1 MKPQNKL
8 RRKQMTDVLARIGD
22 LAELLEP
29 TDSDDKI
36 EEDKLYAE
44 NEETDD
50 VPPKKEEDTPPAKT
64 DGEEEKP
71 AEGVVKPDVEV
82 EAEADPPPVD
92 DGLLTLAEQNKE
104 LRQVLRAQ
112 KKDLTIM
119 QSKLAR
125 LEKRSTEI
133 TEADEEDN
141 LFGDK
146 EKVAPKDEELSE
158 FEKVQNEIMQVSSSK
173 NDVLTTLVEV
183 MELTPTYADIRSV
196 CSQSNFND
204 VFDAVGEAVAQK
216 EGKDANI
223 AALEAELA
231 VWKMPNPYKYMYGL
245 IKKYHPSY
253 ATVEPESKPTDTVPA
268 VVPGKTAKE
277 LIPAKAPTSLAAVPG
292 TTEPSNAWSAERI
305 DALPEDQ
312 LDTVPKDIYDKYLA
326 GDLDK

>member
-1 MKPQNKL
+1 
-8 RRKQMTDVLARIGD
+8 MTDVLARIGD

-29 TDSDDKI
+29 TDPNDKI
-36 EEDKLYAE
+36 EEDKLILEAKLDGE
-44 NEETDD
+44 I
-50 VPPKKEEDTPPAKT
+50 PPEKKEDPPPAKA
-64 DGEEEKP
+64 DGEEEVKP
-71 AEGVVKPDVEV
+71 AEGEVEVVVKPD
-82 EAEADPPPVD
+82 AETDPPPAD

-104 LRQVLRAQ
+104 LRQVLRSQ

-125 LEKRSTEI
+125 LEKKSTEI
-133 TEADEEDN
+133 TAEVDEEDN
-141 LFGDK
+141 LFGEK
-146 EKVAPKDEELSE
+146 EKVAPKVEELSDY
-158 FEKVQNEIMQVSSSK
+158 EKVQNEILEVSSAK
-173 NDVLTTLVEV
+173 NDVLNTLVEV
-183 MELTPTYADIRSV
+183 MELTPTYTDIRSV

-253 ATVEPESKPTDTVPA
+253 ADIKSEDKTTETVPA
-268 VVPGKTAKE
+268 AVPGKTAKE
-277 LIPAKAPTSLAAVPG
+277 LIPAKAPASLAAVPG
-292 TTEPSNAWSAERI
+292 TTEPSNAWTAERI
-305 DALPEDQ
+305 DAMPEDQ

>member
-1 MKPQNKL
+1 
-8 RRKQMTDVLARIGD
+8 MTDVLNRIGD

-29 TDSDDKI
+29 TDPNDKI
-36 EEDKLYAE
+36 EEDKLDTEAKLDGEVPSEKTE
-44 NEETDD
+44 NI
-50 VPPKKEEDTPPAKT
+50 PPAKA
-64 DGEEEKP
+64 DGEEEVKP
-71 AEGVVKPDVEV
+71 AEGEVKPDVED
-82 EAEADPPPVD
+82 EADPPPAD
-92 DGLLTLAEQNKE
+92 AGLLTLAEQNKE

-119 QSKLAR
+119 KSKLDR
-125 LEKRSTEI
+125 LEKKSTEI
-133 TEADEEDN
+133 TADNEGDN
-141 LFGDK
+141 LFGEK
-146 EKVAPKDEELSE
+146 ETVAPKVEELSE

-253 ATVEPESKPTDTVPA
+253 ATVEPESKSTDTVPA
-268 VVPGKTAKE
+268 AVPGKTAKE
-277 LIPAKAPTSLAAVPG
+277 LIPAKAPASLATVPG
-292 TTEPSNAWSAERI
+292 TTEPSNAWTAERI
-305 DALPEDQ
+305 DAMPEDQ
-312 LDTVPKDIYDKYLA
+312 LDTVPKDIYEKYLA